1 MSKTNGKQPSAAT
14 TSTHP
19 DGAQTSTAAAAP
31 ADNAGTVVQSAPA
44 GQASQAKALDQHHGR
59 GGAYTRV
66 NGKRV
71 PVIEEAPT
79 TTEGDTSN
87 A

>member
-1 MSKTNGKQPSAAT
+1 MSKTNGKQTSAAT
-14 TSTHP
+14 TTNP

-31 ADNAGTVVQSAPA
+31 ADSAGAVVQPTP
-44 GQASQAKALDQHHGR
+44 ASQATKAPDQHHGR

-66 NGKRV
+66 NGVRV
-71 PVIEEAPT
+71 PVTDAGT
-79 TTEGDTSN
+79 TTEGETSN